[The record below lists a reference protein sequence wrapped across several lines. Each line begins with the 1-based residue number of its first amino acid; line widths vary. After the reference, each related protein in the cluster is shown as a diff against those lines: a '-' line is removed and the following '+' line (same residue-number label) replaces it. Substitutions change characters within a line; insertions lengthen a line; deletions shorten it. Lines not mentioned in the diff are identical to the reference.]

1 MKPLFLALLVMTI
14 SACSTRAPE
23 SSSRYQHARDFTPQP
38 IENVQALAQPTP
50 RAEPM
55 SSRGNAPR
63 YRVWGKEYQVITPP
77 ADFREQGIASWYGM
91 KFHGHETS
99 NGEIYDVYQFTAAHK
114 SLPLPSYVR
123 VTRVDN
129 GASVVVRVNDRGPFH
144 GDRIIDLSYA
154 AAVKIDMH
162 RQGVAE
168 VIVELLQAPLTTSV
182 RWVQVGAVRQRDSAV
197 RLQQQLMT
205 LLHDKPWV
213 VAINEPNQAETTQ
226 GPALYRVR
234 IGPVPEGVD
243 LQQLLERLTANQ
255 FERPLILGR
264 HQL

>member
-1 MKPLFLALLVMTI
+1 MKSLLVALLAIAI
-14 SACSTRAPE
+14 SACSSLAPE

-38 IENVQALAQPTP
+38 IENVQALAEPIP
-50 RAEPM
+50 KAEPM

-144 GDRIIDLSYA
+144 EQRVIDLSYA
-154 AAVKIDMH
+154 AAVKLDVH
-162 RQGVAE
+162 RQGIAE

-182 RWVQVGAVRQRDSAV
+182 RWVQVGAVSQRDSAL
-197 RLQQQLMT
+197 RLQQQLIT
-205 LLHDKPWV
+205 LLHDTPWAV
-213 VAINEPNQAETTQ
+213 TVNEPAQTELSQAP
-226 GPALYRVR
+226 GLYRVR
-234 IGPVPEGVD
+234 IGPVSDGAD
-243 LQQLLERLTANQ
+243 LEQLLERLAANQ
-255 FERPLILGR
+255 FERPLVLGR

>member
-1 MKPLFLALLVMTI
+1 MKWLSLALLALAV

-38 IENVQALAQPTP
+38 IANVQALVEPIP
-50 RAEPM
+50 KAEPI

-129 GASVVVRVNDRGPFH
+129 GSSVVVRVNDRGPFH
-144 GDRIIDLSYA
+144 EQRIIDLSYA
-154 AAVKIDMH
+154 AAVKLDMH
-162 RQGVAE
+162 RQGVAD
-168 VIVELLQAPLTTSV
+168 VVVELLQAPLTTPV
-182 RWVQVGAVRQRDSAV
+182 RWVQVGAVSQRESAQ
-197 RLQQQLMT
+197 RLQQQLIT
-205 LLHDKPWV
+205 LLHDTPWSV
-213 VAINEPNQAETTQ
+213 SINEPNQAEVTQ
-226 GPALYRVR
+226 APTLYRVR
-234 IGPVPEGVD
+234 IGPVPEGAD
-243 LQQLLERLTANQ
+243 LELLLQRLAANQ
-255 FERPLILGR
+255 FERPLVLGR